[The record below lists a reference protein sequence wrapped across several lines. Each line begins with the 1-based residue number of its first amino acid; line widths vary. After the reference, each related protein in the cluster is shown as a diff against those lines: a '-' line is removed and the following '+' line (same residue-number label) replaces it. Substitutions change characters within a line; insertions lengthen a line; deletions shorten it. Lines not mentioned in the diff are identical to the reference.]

1 MSLFSIPGGARLAG
15 RKELTSDE
23 EITTVP
29 IPSMLHIPLQQH
41 IGAPAV
47 PIVDAGDYV
56 FKGQLIADKKGM
68 VSAPV
73 HAPTSGTVRRIGDH
87 LAPHPSGLPVLTLS
101 LEPDGQDIWAELPAP
116 LDPETASSEEIAD
129 RVAKAGI
136 VGMGGATFPSAVKL
150 NLGQRFKL
158 DLLIINGAEC
168 EPYLTCDDRLMRERP
183 EKTLLGIKMMMKAL
197 KVTQAFIAIEN
208 NKPHAF
214 KIMQEHCANEDNIK
228 IVTVPA
234 RYPMG
239 SEKHLVQAITG
250 RETPA
255 AGMTADLGVVVHN
268 VATAFA
274 VYEAIY
280 LGRPLI
286 SRIVTV
292 SGRAIKKPANYETL
306 IGTPVSWLI
315 EQSGGLIETP
325 KQMLMGGPMMGQP
338 IPDLDVP
345 VIKGSSGILALNGT
359 EVKEQN
365 IMPCIGCGSCVAV
378 CPCGLLP
385 LDLAAR
391 IQHDDVDGADKI
403 GLRDCV
409 SCGSCNYVCP
419 SHIPLVQFFNYAK
432 GRLKAQDLDKK
443 QHDKIKILAD
453 RRLQRIAEEQQARNN
468 ALSEKNPNE
477 IGTDPT

>member
-15 RKELTSDE
+15 RKDLTSDE
-23 EITTVP
+23 EIKVP
-29 IPSMLHIPLQQH
+29 PMPATLYIPLQQH
-41 IGAPAV
+41 IGSPAV
-47 PIVDAGDYV
+47 PIVNTGDYV
-56 FKGQLIADKKGM
+56 YKGQLLADKKGV

-73 HAPTSGTVRRIGDH
+73 HAPTSGTVRRIADH
-87 LAPHPSGLPVLTLS
+87 IAPHPSGLPILTLT
-101 LEPDGQDIWAELPAP
+101 LEPDGQDIWGALPEAMN
-116 LDPETASSEEIAD
+116 PEQSSPEDIAA
-129 RVAKAGI
+129 RVATSGI

-150 NLGQRFKL
+150 NLGQRYKL
-158 DLLIINGAEC
+158 DCLVINAAEC

-183 EKTLLGIKMMMKAL
+183 EQTLLGIKLMMRAL
-197 KVTQAFIAIEN
+197 KVQQALIAIES
-208 NKPHAF
+208 NKPLAQ
-214 KIMQEHCANEDNIK
+214 KKMQEQCDKYQGIR

-268 VATAFA
+268 VATAYA
-274 VYEAIY
+274 VYEAVY

-292 SGRAIKKPANYETL
+292 SGKAIKKPANYQAL

-315 EQSGGLIETP
+315 HQSGGFIEKP
-325 KQMLMGGPMMGQP
+325 KQVLMGGPMMGQP
-338 IPDLDVP
+338 LPDLEVP
-345 VIKGSSGILALNGT
+345 IIKGSSGVLALNGT

-385 LDLAAR
+385 LDMAAR
-391 IQHDDVDGADKI
+391 IQHEDVDGADKI

-419 SHIPLVQFFNYAK
+419 SHIPLVQYFNYAK
-432 GRLKAQDLDKK
+432 GKLKIQDQEKK
-443 QHDKIKILAD
+443 QHERIKILTE
-453 RRLQRIAEEQQARNN
+453 QRIQRLEREQQA
-468 ALSEKNPNE
+468 KNSVANE
-477 IGTDPT
+477 ERFT